1 MKKRNYKRIGA
12 MAMAAVMAVSMVP
25 TSVWAAGPLVKVA
38 TDSSA
43 QMSSDPEAV
52 YVNNYSGSVRSENFN
67 DNWKFYLGDASG
79 AEEPGFNDSSWTQVN
94 LPHDYS
100 IEQDYTTSGE
110 AESGYLPGGTG
121 WYRKN
126 FTIDSSAAGKEIRI
140 DFGGVYM
147 NSTVWVNGHEVGSH
161 PYGYTPFSFDIS
173 DYVNYGGDNVITVK
187 VNHQTP
193 SSRWYSGS
201 GIYRS
206 VDLTITDPVHVDLN
220 GTKIETPNLEEEAG
234 GTVNT
239 DISTTIANDSAEA
252 QSVTLTHT
260 VFPKDGDVEDSI
272 GTVTTEAVEVAAGA
286 SADIDATV
294 QVNAPELWS
303 TDNPALYTVRTEVK
317 VGDTVVDTYDTEYGF
332 RYFNF
337 DSNTGFSLNGENMK
351 LKGVCMHHDQGA
363 LGAEAWA
370 DAISRQVRILKE
382 MGCNSIR
389 VTHNPAADELIEA
402 CNEQGILV
410 VEEAFDGW
418 MYPKNGNSNDYSG
431 WFNQTIGAD
440 NTILGAEEGMTW
452 AQFDLTA
459 MIKRGQ
465 NAPSIIMWSL
475 GNEVQEG
482 TAYGLGQA
490 YADAQS
496 KLIAWA
502 QALDSTRLVT
512 RGDNNVKGSTSGT
525 AYNIMDSLAQAGGA
539 VGLNY
544 TNGAQYD
551 TQHSASPDWLIYGSE
566 TASSVNSRGIYDRLG
581 SGGASQTSDKNLTS
595 YDNSA
600 VGWGALASSA
610 WYDVIQRDFVAGE
623 YVWTGFDYIGEPT
636 PWNGTGTGAVSS
648 WPSPKNSYFGI
659 VDTAGLPKDSY
670 YFYQSQWNDDVDTLH
685 ILPAWNEDVV
695 ATNGSGEVPV
705 VVYTDAAKVKLTLTT
720 ADGEVKDLGTK
731 EFTTKTT
738 NAGYT
743 YQIYEG
749 EGANGT
755 AHKNL
760 YLTWNVPFEEGT
772 ISAEAWDA
780 EGNKIDLDQVEGRT
794 SVTTTGDE
802 AKLDAEADRTEI
814 AADGTELSYITVSVE
829 DENGEIVPDASNNVK
844 FTVEGEG
851 TLVGV
856 DNGEQADHQSYQD
869 DNRDAFSGQLVAI
882 VQSTKN
888 AGEIKVT
895 ASSDGLEPAVVTIN
909 TTPVEEETGETSLS
923 YYMMSR
929 NYYVKT
935 GNMPQ
940 LADTVK
946 AVYSDGSEKDMT
958 VTWDDIADEQI
969 TQTGT
974 FSVAGVTEAGD
985 TVSVTVNMIDQVAAL
1000 LNYSTTVPAGTKPVL
1015 PESRPAVLQNG
1026 EVISASFPVE
1036 WGEPEGSYDE
1046 EGAVTVTGTANVLG
1060 QEMTVSAVVRVQ
1072 EQQVTIGDN
1081 VAGSANLSQ
1090 DIEEQYQSDTLS
1102 AIIDGQTAIS
1112 ANTSGGPNPT
1122 AWSNWNSTN
1131 KNNDTDAEITFRY
1144 DTQQRIGQIVVYFA
1158 KDNSGLRFPN
1168 PGTTEIYIS
1177 ETGED
1182 GSWTEVETKE
1192 TIAESENP
1200 ERVKAY
1206 TYDFDPQTATYVKLR
1221 VVNPT
1226 GTDLS
1231 KPSVAITEVELNE
1244 WTGSYTTNS
1253 TAVLQSLNVNGLEVS
1268 EADLASGTFN
1278 TEAILID
1285 EIQYAGADNAAVT
1298 YIPPYENT
1306 AKLIVES
1313 EDHSTRNTF
1322 TINLGAAASTGDPED
1337 ASRDYDYKKT
1347 TATAASEYAATGT
1360 EGPASYAVDNN
1371 TGTWWH
1377 TDWSVTVPMSDFWIM
1392 LELEDETMLDALRY
1406 YGRDGSINGHVGDY
1420 KVEVSTDGEAW
1431 TTACTGSWENV
1442 SGWQI
1447 AEFVQPMMAKYVRL
1461 TGLSTYG
1468 DSGDNRFMSAA
1479 ELRVRMAEDTTD
1491 ISSAEITVPEVKEAD
1506 VIDADHPVTLN
1517 ADEITV
1523 TLDGAELRY
1532 GVDYIVSYEN
1542 NTAEGTA
1549 TAIVTGLSQ
1558 YGYSGSVSAEFE
1570 IRVSGGTEVT
1580 ATGVDVKTAP
1590 AKNTYTEGE
1599 KLDPSGL
1606 VLTVSYSD
1614 GSTADVAYSDETAGD
1629 FTFSP
1634 DLDTELAAGNVT
1646 VTVGYAGFETMF
1658 DVRVDEKEPV
1668 DPEPGTEVSTAVLE
1682 YAIELAEGVNTDGV
1696 VDAVKEY
1703 FDNSLQTAKDL
1714 LAKVQAGDS
1723 SVTQSDVNTAWG
1735 NLLYAMQFME
1745 FKKGDKTDLE
1755 KVIALAD
1762 EMNSSIDD
1770 YLDAGKE
1777 AFTTAL
1783 AEAKD
1788 VYNDGNAMQDEVN
1801 TAWMN
1806 LLEAMT
1812 KMMLKPSKELL
1823 DDLIAQAESL
1833 NAADYEAESFSVLTA
1848 ALASAKA
1855 VSADENATQDA
1866 IDASASDLQDA
1877 IAKLTTAGGGTAA
1890 GGDDQQSGASGDN
1903 GQAAAGDD
1911 GKDGAVGD
1919 GQGQIVAGSSQTQ
1932 SGSSAQGSTSV
1943 SKQAGTK
1950 ATKTGDTSTVF
1961 PFAAAATVAAA
1972 AAVVTVLRKKEDK

>member
-1 MKKRNYKRIGA
+1 MKKRNLRGVGA
-12 MAMAAVMAVSMVP
+12 MAMAAVLTLGMVP
-25 TSVWAAGPLVKVA
+25 GTVYAAGPQVRVA
-38 TDSSA
+38 SDSDV

-52 YVNNYSGSVRSENFN
+52 YVNSYSGTERSENFN

-79 AEEPGFNDSSWTQVN
+79 AEEPGFNDSSWEQVN

-100 IEQDYTTSGE
+100 IEQEYSRSGE
-110 AESGYLPGGTG
+110 AESGYLLGGTG

-126 FTIDSSAAGKEIRI
+126 FTIGSSAEGKRIRI

-147 NSTVWVNGHEVGSH
+147 DSTIWVNGHEVGSH
-161 PYGYTPFSFDIS
+161 PYGYTPFSFDIT

-206 VDLTITDPVHVDLN
+206 VDLTITDSVHVDLY
-220 GTKIETPNLEEEAG
+220 GTKVETPNLESEAG
-234 GTVNT
+234 GTV
-239 DISTTIANDSAEA
+239 STNVSATVVNDSAEA

-260 VFPKDGDVEDSI
+260 VFPKDGDAEDSI

-286 SADIDATV
+286 SAEIDATV
-294 QVNAPELWS
+294 PADNPQLWS
-303 TDNPALYTVRTEVK
+303 TDSPALYTVRTEVK
-317 VGDTVVDTYDTEYGF
+317 VGDTVVDTYDTEYGY
-332 RYFNF
+332 RYFKI
-337 DSNTGFSLNGENMK
+337 DTNTGFSLNGENMK

-363 LGAEAWA
+363 LGAEAWE
-370 DAISRQVRILKE
+370 DAINRQVKILKE

-410 VEEAFDGW
+410 IDEAFDGW
-418 MYPKNGNSNDYSG
+418 MYPKNGNSNDYSV
-431 WFNQTIGAD
+431 WFDQTIDDG
-440 NTILGAEEGMTW
+440 NEIIGAESGMTW

-465 NAPSIIMWSL
+465 NAPSVIMWSL

-482 TAYGLGQA
+482 TAYGLNQT

-502 QALDSTRLVT
+502 QELDSTRPVT
-512 RGDNNVKGSTSGT
+512 RGDNNVKGNTSGT

-544 TNGAQYD
+544 TNGSQYD
-551 TQHSASPDWLIYGSE
+551 TQHEASPDWPIYGSE

-581 SGGASQTSDKNLTS
+581 SGGASQTADKNLTS

-636 PWNGTGTGAVSS
+636 PWNGTSTGAVSS

-695 ATNGSGEVPV
+695 TTNGSGEVPV

-738 NAGYT
+738 EAGYT

-749 EGANGT
+749 EGANAT
-755 AHKNL
+755 EHKNL

-780 EGNKIDLDQVEGRT
+780 EGNEIDLDQAEGRT
-794 SVTTTGDE
+794 YVTTTGDE

-829 DENGEIVPDASNNVK
+829 DENGEIVPDAANNVK

-895 ASSDGLEPAVVTIN
+895 ASADGLDPAVVTIN
-909 TTPVEEETGETSLS
+909 TTPVEDESGETSLS

-929 NYYVKT
+929 NFYVKT

-940 LADTVK
+940 LPETVT
-946 AVYSDGSEKDMT
+946 AVYSDNSEADMA
-958 VTWDDIADEQI
+958 VTWNEISEEQI
-969 TQTGT
+969 AQTGT

-985 TVSVTVNMIDQVAAL
+985 VVSVTVNMIDQVAAL
-1000 LNYSTTVPAGTKPVL
+1000 LNYTTTVPVGTEPVL

-1046 EGAVTVTGTANVLG
+1046 VGPVMVTGTANVLG

-1072 EQQVTIGDN
+1072 EQQVTIGDS
-1081 VAGSANLSQ
+1081 VTGAANLSQ
-1090 DIEEQYQSDTLS
+1090 DIEAGFQSDTLE
-1102 AIIDGQTAIS
+1102 AIKDGNTAIS
-1112 ANTSGGPNPT
+1112 DNTSGGANPT
-1122 AWSNWNSTN
+1122 AWSNWSNTN
-1131 KNNDTDAEITFRY
+1131 NNNDNDAEITFRY

-1158 KDNSGLRFPN
+1158 RDNSGLRFPN
-1168 PGTTEIYIS
+1168 AGTTEIYIS

-1182 GSWTEVETKE
+1182 NSWTKVEAEE

-1200 ERVKAY
+1200 ARVKAY
-1206 TYDFDPQTATYVKLR
+1206 TYDFDPQLATYVKLR

-1226 GTDLS
+1226 GTDLA
-1231 KPSVAITEVELNE
+1231 KPSVAITEVALNE
-1244 WTGSYTTNS
+1244 WNGSYTTNS
-1253 TAVLQSLNVNGLEVS
+1253 SAVLASLNVNGLEVG
-1268 EADLASGTFN
+1268 ENDLAAGSFD
-1278 TEAILID
+1278 TEAVVID
-1285 EIQYAGADNAAVT
+1285 EIQYSGADNAAVT
-1298 YIPPYENT
+1298 YIPPYENA
-1306 AKLIVES
+1306 AKLIIES

-1322 TINLGAAASTGDPED
+1322 TINLGADAASGDAAD
-1337 ASRDYDYKKT
+1337 DSRDYDYTKT
-1347 TATAASEYAATGT
+1347 TATAASEQPSTGT
-1360 EGPASYAVDNN
+1360 EGPASFAVDNN

-1377 TDWSVTVPMSDFWIM
+1377 TNWNVTVPMSDFWIT

-1431 TTACTGSWENV
+1431 TTACTGTWANEA
-1442 SGWQI
+1442 GWQI
-1447 AEFVQPMMAKYVRL
+1447 AVFEQPMAAKYVRL
-1461 TGLSTYG
+1461 TGLSTFG
-1468 DSGDNRFMSAA
+1468 DSGNNRFMSAA
-1479 ELRVRMAEDTTD
+1479 ELRVRMAEATTD
-1491 ISSAEITVPEVKEAD
+1491 ISNAEITVPEVKE
-1506 VIDADHPVTLN
+1506 VDAVDEDHPVTLN

-1549 TAIVTGLSQ
+1549 TAIVTGLGQ
-1558 YGYSGSVSAEFE
+1558 YGYSGSASAEFE

-1580 ATGVDVKTAP
+1580 ATGIAVKTAP
-1590 AKNTYTEGE
+1590 AKNIYTEGE
-1599 KLDPSGL
+1599 ALDPSGL

-1614 GSTADVAYSDETAGD
+1614 GSAEDVAYSDETADG
-1629 FTFSP
+1629 FTFTP
-1634 DLDTELAAGNVT
+1634 GLDTALEAGNVT

-1658 DVRVDEKEPV
+1658 DIRVDEKEPV
-1668 DPEPGTEVSTAVLE
+1668 EPSGDISTAVLE
-1682 YAIELAEGVNTDGV
+1682 YAIELAESVSTDGV
-1696 VDAVKEY
+1696 VDAVKEN
-1703 FDNSLQTAKDL
+1703 FEKALQNAKDV
-1714 LAKVQAGDS
+1714 LAKVEAGDAA
-1723 SVTQSDVNTAWG
+1723 VTQNEVDTAWKE
-1735 NLLYAMQFME
+1735 LIKAMQYME
-1745 FKKGDKTDLE
+1745 FEKGDKTDLE

-1762 EMNSSIDD
+1762 EMNNNLDS
-1770 YLDAGKE
+1770 YLDAGKD
-1777 AFTTAL
+1777 AFTSAL
-1783 AEAKD
+1783 AAAKE
-1788 VYNDGNAMQDEVN
+1788 VYADGNAMQDEVD
-1801 TAWMN
+1801 TAWKNLMN
-1806 LLEAMT
+1806 AMAE
-1812 KMMLKPSKELL
+1812 LRLAPSKELL
-1823 DDLIAQAESL
+1823 EDLISQAEGL
-1833 NAADYEAESFSVLTA
+1833 NEADYEAESFSA
-1848 ALASAKA
+1848 MRSALADAKDVFA
-1855 VSADENATQDA
+1855 NENATEEEVATSVAALEEALAQ
-1866 IDASASDLQDA
+1866 
-1877 IAKLTTAGGGTAA
+1877 LTPVST
-1890 GGDDQQSGASGDN
+1890 SGDS
-1903 GQAAAGDD
+1903 GQAGTGNDVQADAGT
-1911 GKDGAVGD
+1911 G
-1919 GQGQIVAGSSQTQ
+1919 SQT
-1932 SGSSAQGSTSV
+1932 SGSSDSGNSSSNTSGS
-1943 SKQAGTK
+1943 K
-1950 ATKTGDTSTVF
+1950 AVKTGDTANVL
-1961 PFAAAATVAAA
+1961 PFAAAAAIAAG
-1972 AAVVTVLRKKEDK
+1972 AAVIALKKKEDK

>member
-1 MKKRNYKRIGA
+1 MKKRNLRGVGA
-12 MAMAAVMAVSMVP
+12 MAMAAVLTLGMVP
-25 TSVWAAGPLVKVA
+25 GTVYAAGPQVRVA
-38 TDSSA
+38 SDSDV

-52 YVNNYSGSVRSENFN
+52 YVNSYSGTERSENFN

-79 AEEPGFNDSSWTQVN
+79 AEEPGFNDSSWEQVN

-100 IEQDYTTSGE
+100 IEQEYSRSGE

-126 FTIDSSAAGKEIRI
+126 FTIDSSAEGKRIRI

-147 NSTVWVNGHEVGSH
+147 NSTVWVNGHEVGTH
-161 PYGYTPFSFDIS
+161 PYGYTAFSYDIT
-173 DYVNYGGDNVITVK
+173 DYINYGGDNVITVK
-187 VNHQTP
+187 VDHQTP

-206 VDLTITDPVHVDLN
+206 VDLTIMDSVHVDLN
-220 GTKIETPNLEEEAG
+220 GTKIETPNLETEAG
-234 GTVNT
+234 GTVSTNV
-239 DISTTIANDSAEA
+239 STTVVNDSAEA
-252 QSVTLTHT
+252 QNVTLTHT
-260 VFPKDGDVEDSI
+260 VFPKDGDAEDSI

-286 SADIDATV
+286 SAEIDATV
-294 QVNAPELWS
+294 PADNPQLWS
-303 TDNPALYTVRTEVK
+303 TDSPALYTVRTEVK
-317 VGDTVVDTYDTEYGF
+317 VGDTVVDTYDTEYGY
-332 RYFNF
+332 RYFKI
-337 DSNTGFSLNGENMK
+337 DTNTGFSLNGENMK

-370 DAISRQVRILKE
+370 DAINRQVKILKE

-410 VEEAFDGW
+410 IDEAFDGW
-418 MYPKNGNSNDYSG
+418 MYPKNGNSNDYSV
-431 WFNQTIGAD
+431 WFNQTIDDG
-440 NTILGAEEGMTW
+440 NEIIGAESGMTW

-482 TAYGLGQA
+482 TAYGLNQT

-502 QALDSTRLVT
+502 QELDSTRLVT
-512 RGDNNVKGSTSGT
+512 RGDNNVKGNTSGT
-525 AYNIMDSLAQAGGA
+525 AYNIMDSLAQSGGA

-544 TNGAQYD
+544 TNGGQYD
-551 TQHSASPDWLIYGSE
+551 AQHEASPDWPIYGSE

-581 SGGASQTSDKNLTS
+581 NGGASQTADKYLTS

-636 PWNGTGTGAVSS
+636 PWNGTSAGAVSS

-659 VDTAGLPKDSY
+659 IDTAGLPKDSY

-695 ATNGSGEVPV
+695 TTNGSGEVPV

-738 NAGYT
+738 EAGYT

-749 EGANGT
+749 EGANAT
-755 AHKNL
+755 EHKNL

-780 EGNKIDLDQVEGRT
+780 EGNEIDLDQAEGRT
-794 SVTTTGDE
+794 YVTTTGDE

-829 DENGEIVPDASNNVK
+829 DENGEIVPDAANNVK

-895 ASSDGLEPAVVTIN
+895 ASADGLDPAVVTIN
-909 TTPVEEETGETSLS
+909 TTPVEDESGETSLS

-929 NYYVKT
+929 NFYVKT

-940 LADTVK
+940 LPETVT
-946 AVYSDGSEKDMT
+946 AVYSDNSEADMA
-958 VTWDDIADEQI
+958 VTWNEISEEQI
-969 TQTGT
+969 AQTGT

-985 TVSVTVNMIDQVAAL
+985 VVSVTVNMIDQVAAL
-1000 LNYSTTVPAGTKPVL
+1000 LNYTTTVPVGTEPVL

-1036 WGEPEGSYDE
+1036 WGEPDGSYDE
-1046 EGAVTVTGTANVLG
+1046 VGPVTVTGTANVLG

-1072 EQQVTIGDN
+1072 EQQVTIGDS
-1081 VAGSANLSQ
+1081 VTGAANLSQ
-1090 DIEEQYQSDTLS
+1090 DIEAGFQSDTLE
-1102 AIIDGQTAIS
+1102 AIKDGNTAIS
-1112 ANTSGGPNPT
+1112 DNTSGGANPT
-1122 AWSNWNSTN
+1122 AWSNWSNTN
-1131 KNNDTDAEITFRY
+1131 NNNDNDAEITFRY

-1158 KDNSGLRFPN
+1158 RDNSGLRFPN
-1168 PGTTEIYIS
+1168 AGTTEIYIS

-1182 GSWTEVETKE
+1182 NSWTKVEAEE

-1200 ERVKAY
+1200 ARVKAY
-1206 TYDFDPQTATYVKLR
+1206 TYDFDPQLATYVKLR

-1226 GTDLS
+1226 GTDLA
-1231 KPSVAITEVELNE
+1231 KPSVAITEVALNE
-1244 WTGSYTTNS
+1244 WNGSYTTNS
-1253 TAVLQSLNVNGLEVS
+1253 SAVLASLNVNGLEVG
-1268 EADLASGTFN
+1268 ENDLAAGSFD
-1278 TEAILID
+1278 TEAVVID
-1285 EIQYAGADNAAVT
+1285 EIQYSGADNAAVT
-1298 YIPPYENT
+1298 YIPPYENA
-1306 AKLIVES
+1306 AKLIIES

-1322 TINLGAAASTGDPED
+1322 TINLGAEATTGDAAD
-1337 ASRDYDYKKT
+1337 DSRDYDYTKT
-1347 TATAASEYAATGT
+1347 TATAASEYPGGGN

-1377 TDWSVTVPMSDFWIM
+1377 TNWNVTVPMSDFWIT
-1392 LELEDETMLDALRY
+1392 LELEEETMLDALRY
-1406 YGRDGSINGHVGDY
+1406 YGRDGSPNGHVGDY

-1431 TTACTGSWENV
+1431 TTACTGTFENI

-1447 AEFVQPMMAKYVRL
+1447 AVFDQPMMAKYVRL
-1461 TGLSTYG
+1461 TGLSTFG
-1468 DSGDNRFMSAA
+1468 DSGNNRFMSAA
-1479 ELRVRMAEDTTD
+1479 ELRVRMAEATTD
-1491 ISSAEITVPEVKEAD
+1491 ISNAEITVPEVKE
-1506 VIDADHPVTLN
+1506 VDAVDEDHPVTLN

-1523 TLDGAELRY
+1523 SLDGAELRY

-1549 TAIVTGLSQ
+1549 TAIVTGLGQ
-1558 YGYSGSVSAEFE
+1558 YGYSGSASAEFE

-1580 ATGVDVKTAP
+1580 ATGAVKTAP
-1590 AKNTYTEGE
+1590 AKNIYTEGE
-1599 KLDPSGL
+1599 TLDPSGL

-1614 GSTADVAYSDETAGD
+1614 GSAEDVAYSDETADG
-1629 FTFSP
+1629 FTFTP
-1634 DLDTELAAGNVT
+1634 GLDTALEAGNVT

-1658 DVRVDEKEPV
+1658 DIRVDEKEPV
-1668 DPEPGTEVSTAVLE
+1668 EPSGDISTAVLE
-1682 YAIELAEGVNTDGV
+1682 YAIELAEGVSTDGV
-1696 VDAVKEY
+1696 VDAVKEN
-1703 FDNSLQTAKDL
+1703 FENALQNAKDV
-1714 LAKVQAGDS
+1714 LAKVEAGDAA
-1723 SVTQSDVNTAWG
+1723 VTQNEVDTAWKE
-1735 NLLYAMQFME
+1735 LIKAMQYME
-1745 FKKGDKTDLE
+1745 FEKGDKTDLE

-1762 EMNSSIDD
+1762 EMNNNLDS
-1770 YLDAGKE
+1770 YLDAGKD
-1777 AFTTAL
+1777 AFTSAL
-1783 AEAKD
+1783 AAAKE
-1788 VYNDGNAMQDEVN
+1788 VYADGNAMQDEVD
-1801 TAWMN
+1801 TAWKNLMN
-1806 LLEAMT
+1806 AMAE
-1812 KMMLKPSKELL
+1812 LRLAPSKELL
-1823 DDLIAQAESL
+1823 EDLISQAEGL
-1833 NAADYEAESFSVLTA
+1833 NEADYETESFSA
-1848 ALASAKA
+1848 MRSALADAKDVFA
-1855 VSADENATQDA
+1855 NENATEEEVA
-1866 IDASASDLQDA
+1866 TSVAALEEA
-1877 IAKLTTAGGGTAA
+1877 LAKLTPVSTG
-1890 GGDDQQSGASGDN
+1890 GDN
-1903 GQAAAGDD
+1903 GEAGAGNDVQADAGT
-1911 GKDGAVGD
+1911 G
-1919 GQGQIVAGSSQTQ
+1919 SQT
-1932 SGSSAQGSTSV
+1932 SGSSDSGNSSSNTSGS
-1943 SKQAGTK
+1943 K
-1950 ATKTGDTSTVF
+1950 AVKTGDTANVL
-1961 PFAAAATVAAA
+1961 PFAAAAAIAAG
-1972 AAVVTVLRKKEDK
+1972 AAVIALKKKEDK

>member
-1 MKKRNYKRIGA
+1 M
-12 MAMAAVMAVSMVP
+12 
-25 TSVWAAGPLVKVA
+25 
-38 TDSSA
+38 
-43 QMSSDPEAV
+43 
-52 YVNNYSGSVRSENFN
+52 
-67 DNWKFYLGDASG
+67 
-79 AEEPGFNDSSWTQVN
+79 
-94 LPHDYS
+94 
-100 IEQDYTTSGE
+100 
-110 AESGYLPGGTG
+110 
-121 WYRKN
+121 
-126 FTIDSSAAGKEIRI
+126 
-140 DFGGVYM
+140 
-147 NSTVWVNGHEVGSH
+147 
-161 PYGYTPFSFDIS
+161 
-173 DYVNYGGDNVITVK
+173 
-187 VNHQTP
+187 
-193 SSRWYSGS
+193 
-201 GIYRS
+201 
-206 VDLTITDPVHVDLN
+206 
-220 GTKIETPNLEEEAG
+220 
-234 GTVNT
+234 
-239 DISTTIANDSAEA
+239 
-252 QSVTLTHT
+252 
-260 VFPKDGDVEDSI
+260 
-272 GTVTTEAVEVAAGA
+272 
-286 SADIDATV
+286 
-294 QVNAPELWS
+294 
-303 TDNPALYTVRTEVK
+303 
-317 VGDTVVDTYDTEYGF
+317 
-332 RYFNF
+332 
-337 DSNTGFSLNGENMK
+337 
-351 LKGVCMHHDQGA
+351 
-363 LGAEAWA
+363 
-370 DAISRQVRILKE
+370 
-382 MGCNSIR
+382 
-389 VTHNPAADELIEA
+389 
-402 CNEQGILV
+402 
-410 VEEAFDGW
+410 
-418 MYPKNGNSNDYSG
+418 
-431 WFNQTIGAD
+431 
-440 NTILGAEEGMTW
+440 
-452 AQFDLTA
+452 
-459 MIKRGQ
+459 
-465 NAPSIIMWSL
+465 
-475 GNEVQEG
+475 
-482 TAYGLGQA
+482 
-490 YADAQS
+490 
-496 KLIAWA
+496 
-502 QALDSTRLVT
+502 
-512 RGDNNVKGSTSGT
+512 
-525 AYNIMDSLAQAGGA
+525 
-539 VGLNY
+539 
-544 TNGAQYD
+544 
-551 TQHSASPDWLIYGSE
+551 
-566 TASSVNSRGIYDRLG
+566 
-581 SGGASQTSDKNLTS
+581 
-595 YDNSA
+595 
-600 VGWGALASSA
+600 
-610 WYDVIQRDFVAGE
+610 
-623 YVWTGFDYIGEPT
+623 
-636 PWNGTGTGAVSS
+636 
-648 WPSPKNSYFGI
+648 
-659 VDTAGLPKDSY
+659 
-670 YFYQSQWNDDVDTLH
+670 
-685 ILPAWNEDVV
+685 

-780 EGNKIDLDQVEGRT
+780 EGNEIDLDQVEGRT

-946 AVYSDGSEKDMT
+946 AVYTDGSEKDMT

-1060 QEMTVSAVVRVQ
+1060 QEMKVSAVVRVQ

-1081 VAGSANLSQ
+1081 VAASGYLSQ
-1090 DIEEQYQSDTLS
+1090 DIEEQFQSDTLE
-1102 AIIDGQTAIS
+1102 AIKDGQTAIS
-1112 ANTSGGPNPT
+1112 DNTSGGPNPT
-1122 AWSNWNSTN
+1122 AWSNWSNTN
-1131 KNNDTDAEITFRY
+1131 NNNDNDAEITFRY

-1158 KDNSGLRFPN
+1158 RDNSGLRFPN
-1168 PGTTEIYIS
+1168 AGTTEIYIS
-1177 ETGED
+1177 ETGEE
-1182 GSWTEVETKE
+1182 GSWTKVEAEE

-1200 ERVKAY
+1200 ARVKAY
-1206 TYDFDPQTATYVKLR
+1206 TYNFDPQTATYVKLR

-1226 GTDLS
+1226 GTDLA
-1231 KPSVAITEVELNE
+1231 KPSVAITEVMINE

-1253 TAVLQSLNVNGLEVS
+1253 TAALASLNVNGLEAS
-1268 EADLASGTFN
+1268 ASDLANGHFD

-1285 EIQYAGADNAAVT
+1285 EIQYSGADNAAVT
-1298 YIPPYENT
+1298 YIPPYEN
-1306 AKLIVES
+1306 AARLIIES

-1337 ASRDYDYKKT
+1337 ASRDYDYRKT

-1406 YGRDGSINGHVGDY
+1406 YGRDGSVNGHVGDY
-1420 KVEVSTDGEAW
+1420 KVEVSTDGETW

-1447 AEFVQPMMAKYVRL
+1447 AEFVQPMMARYVRL

-1468 DSGDNRFMSAA
+1468 DSGNNRFMSAA
-1479 ELRVRMAEDTTD
+1479 ELRVRLAEDTTD

-1590 AKNTYTEGE
+1590 TKNTYTEGE

-1696 VDAVKEY
+1696 VDAVKDY
-1703 FDNSLQTAKDL
+1703 FDNALQNAKDIF
-1714 LAKVQAGDS
+1714 ARVQAGDDT
-1723 SVTQSDVNTAWG
+1723 VTQSDVDTAWG

-1762 EMNSSIDD
+1762 EMNGNIDD

-1777 AFTTAL
+1777 AFTAAL
-1783 AEAKD
+1783 AEAKE
-1788 VYNDGNAMQDEVN
+1788 VYADGNAMQDEVN

-1806 LLEAMT
+1806 LLDAMS
-1812 KMMLKPSKELL
+1812 KLMLKPSKELL
-1823 DDLIAQAESL
+1823 DDLIAQAEGL

-1855 VSADENATQDA
+1855 VSADENASQDE
-1866 IDASASDLQDA
+1866 IDAAASDLQDA

-1890 GGDDQQSGASGDN
+1890 GGDDQQSGASGD
-1903 GQAAAGDD
+1903 D
-1911 GKDGAVGD
+1911 GKDGTVGD
-1919 GQGQIVAGSSQTQ
+1919 GQSQIVAGSSQTQ
-1932 SGSSAQGSTSV
+1932 GGSSAQGSTSA

>member
-1 MKKRNYKRIGA
+1 M
-12 MAMAAVMAVSMVP
+12 
-25 TSVWAAGPLVKVA
+25 
-38 TDSSA
+38 
-43 QMSSDPEAV
+43 
-52 YVNNYSGSVRSENFN
+52 
-67 DNWKFYLGDASG
+67 
-79 AEEPGFNDSSWTQVN
+79 
-94 LPHDYS
+94 
-100 IEQDYTTSGE
+100 
-110 AESGYLPGGTG
+110 
-121 WYRKN
+121 
-126 FTIDSSAAGKEIRI
+126 
-140 DFGGVYM
+140 
-147 NSTVWVNGHEVGSH
+147 
-161 PYGYTPFSFDIS
+161 
-173 DYVNYGGDNVITVK
+173 
-187 VNHQTP
+187 
-193 SSRWYSGS
+193 
-201 GIYRS
+201 
-206 VDLTITDPVHVDLN
+206 
-220 GTKIETPNLEEEAG
+220 
-234 GTVNT
+234 
-239 DISTTIANDSAEA
+239 
-252 QSVTLTHT
+252 
-260 VFPKDGDVEDSI
+260 
-272 GTVTTEAVEVAAGA
+272 
-286 SADIDATV
+286 
-294 QVNAPELWS
+294 
-303 TDNPALYTVRTEVK
+303 
-317 VGDTVVDTYDTEYGF
+317 
-332 RYFNF
+332 
-337 DSNTGFSLNGENMK
+337 
-351 LKGVCMHHDQGA
+351 
-363 LGAEAWA
+363 
-370 DAISRQVRILKE
+370 
-382 MGCNSIR
+382 
-389 VTHNPAADELIEA
+389 
-402 CNEQGILV
+402 
-410 VEEAFDGW
+410 
-418 MYPKNGNSNDYSG
+418 
-431 WFNQTIGAD
+431 
-440 NTILGAEEGMTW
+440 
-452 AQFDLTA
+452 
-459 MIKRGQ
+459 
-465 NAPSIIMWSL
+465 
-475 GNEVQEG
+475 
-482 TAYGLGQA
+482 
-490 YADAQS
+490 
-496 KLIAWA
+496 
-502 QALDSTRLVT
+502 
-512 RGDNNVKGSTSGT
+512 
-525 AYNIMDSLAQAGGA
+525 
-539 VGLNY
+539 
-544 TNGAQYD
+544 
-551 TQHSASPDWLIYGSE
+551 
-566 TASSVNSRGIYDRLG
+566 
-581 SGGASQTSDKNLTS
+581 
-595 YDNSA
+595 
-600 VGWGALASSA
+600 
-610 WYDVIQRDFVAGE
+610 
-623 YVWTGFDYIGEPT
+623 
-636 PWNGTGTGAVSS
+636 SS

-780 EGNKIDLDQVEGRT
+780 EGNEIDLDQVEGRT

-946 AVYSDGSEKDMT
+946 AVYTDGSEKDMT

-1060 QEMTVSAVVRVQ
+1060 QEMKVSAVVRVQ

-1081 VAGSANLSQ
+1081 VAASGYLSQ
-1090 DIEEQYQSDTLS
+1090 DIEEQFQSDTLE
-1102 AIIDGQTAIS
+1102 AIKDGQTAIS
-1112 ANTSGGPNPT
+1112 DNTSGGPNPT
-1122 AWSNWNSTN
+1122 AWSNWSNTN
-1131 KNNDTDAEITFRY
+1131 NNNDNDAEITFRY

-1158 KDNSGLRFPN
+1158 RDNSGLRFPN
-1168 PGTTEIYIS
+1168 AGTTEIYIS
-1177 ETGED
+1177 ETGEE
-1182 GSWTEVETKE
+1182 GSWTKVEAEE

-1200 ERVKAY
+1200 ARVKAY
-1206 TYDFDPQTATYVKLR
+1206 TYNFDPQTATYVKLR

-1226 GTDLS
+1226 GTDLA
-1231 KPSVAITEVELNE
+1231 KPSVAITEVMINE

-1253 TAVLQSLNVNGLEVS
+1253 TAALAFLNVNGLEAS
-1268 EADLASGTFN
+1268 ASDLANGHFD

-1285 EIQYAGADNAAVT
+1285 EIQYSGADNAAVT
-1298 YIPPYENT
+1298 YIPPYEN
-1306 AKLIVES
+1306 AARLIIES

-1337 ASRDYDYKKT
+1337 ASRDYDYRKT

-1406 YGRDGSINGHVGDY
+1406 YGRDGSVNGHVGDY
-1420 KVEVSTDGEAW
+1420 KVEVSTDGEVW
-1431 TTACTGSWENV
+1431 TTACTGNWKNV

-1447 AEFVQPMMAKYVRL
+1447 AEFDQPMMARYVRL
-1461 TGLSTYG
+1461 TGLSTFG
-1468 DSGDNRFMSAA
+1468 DSGNNRFMSAA

-1491 ISSAEITVPEVKEAD
+1491 ISNAVITVPEVKEAD

-1523 TLDGAELRY
+1523 TLDGTELRY

-1549 TAIVTGLSQ
+1549 TAIVTGLAQ
-1558 YGYSGSVSAEFE
+1558 YGYSGSASAEFE
-1570 IRVSGGTEVT
+1570 IKVSGGTEVT
-1580 ATGVDVKTAP
+1580 ATGIEVKTAP
-1590 AKNTYTEGE
+1590 TKNTYTEGE

-1696 VDAVKEY
+1696 VDAVKDY
-1703 FDNSLQTAKDL
+1703 FDNALQNAKDIF
-1714 LAKVQAGDS
+1714 ARVQAGDDT
-1723 SVTQSDVNTAWG
+1723 VTQSDVDTAWG

-1762 EMNSSIDD
+1762 EMNGNIDD

-1806 LLEAMT
+1806 LLEAMA

-1855 VSADENATQDA
+1855 VSADENATQDE

-1890 GGDDQQSGASGDN
+1890 GGDDQQNGAS
-1903 GQAAAGDD
+1903 GDD

-1919 GQGQIVAGSSQTQ
+1919 GQSQIVAGSSQTQ
-1932 SGSSAQGSTSV
+1932 SGSSAQGSTSA

>member
-551 TQHSASPDWLIYGSE
+551 VQHSASPDWLIYGSE

-780 EGNKIDLDQVEGRT
+780 EGNEIDLDQVEGRT

-946 AVYSDGSEKDMT
+946 AVYTDGSEKDMT

-1060 QEMTVSAVVRVQ
+1060 QEMKVSAVVRVQ

-1081 VAGSANLSQ
+1081 VAASGYLSQ
-1090 DIEEQYQSDTLS
+1090 DIEEQFQSDTLE
-1102 AIIDGQTAIS
+1102 AIKDGQTAIS
-1112 ANTSGGPNPT
+1112 DNTSGGPNPT
-1122 AWSNWNSTN
+1122 AWSNWSNTN
-1131 KNNDTDAEITFRY
+1131 NNNDNDAEITFRY

-1158 KDNSGLRFPN
+1158 RDNSGLRFPN
-1168 PGTTEIYIS
+1168 AGTTEIYIS
-1177 ETGED
+1177 ETGEE
-1182 GSWTEVETKE
+1182 GSWTKVEAEE

-1200 ERVKAY
+1200 ARVKAY
-1206 TYDFDPQTATYVKLR
+1206 TYNFDPQTATYVKLR

-1226 GTDLS
+1226 GTDLA
-1231 KPSVAITEVELNE
+1231 KPSVAITEVMINE

-1253 TAVLQSLNVNGLEVS
+1253 TAALASLNVNGLEAS
-1268 EADLASGTFN
+1268 ASDLANGHFD

-1285 EIQYAGADNAAVT
+1285 EIQYSGADNA
-1298 YIPPYENT
+1298 
-1306 AKLIVES
+1306 
-1313 EDHSTRNTF
+1313 F

-1337 ASRDYDYKKT
+1337 ASRDYDYRKT

-1406 YGRDGSINGHVGDY
+1406 YGRDGSVNGHVGDY
-1420 KVEVSTDGEAW
+1420 KVEVSTDGETW

-1447 AEFVQPMMAKYVRL
+1447 AEFVQPMMARYVRL

-1468 DSGDNRFMSAA
+1468 DSGNNRFMSAA
-1479 ELRVRMAEDTTD
+1479 ELRVRLAEDTTD

-1590 AKNTYTEGE
+1590 TKNTYTEGE

-1696 VDAVKEY
+1696 VDAVKDY
-1703 FDNSLQTAKDL
+1703 FDNALQNAKDIF
-1714 LAKVQAGDS
+1714 ARVQAGDDT
-1723 SVTQSDVNTAWG
+1723 VTQSDVDTAWG

-1762 EMNSSIDD
+1762 EMNGNIDD

-1777 AFTTAL
+1777 AFTAAL
-1783 AEAKD
+1783 AEAKE
-1788 VYNDGNAMQDEVN
+1788 VYADGNAMQDEVN

-1806 LLEAMT
+1806 LLDAMS
-1812 KMMLKPSKELL
+1812 KLMLKPSKELL
-1823 DDLIAQAESL
+1823 DDLIAQAEGL

-1855 VSADENATQDA
+1855 VSADENASQDE
-1866 IDASASDLQDA
+1866 IDAAASDLQDA

-1890 GGDDQQSGASGDN
+1890 GGDDQQSGASGD
-1903 GQAAAGDD
+1903 D
-1911 GKDGAVGD
+1911 GKDGTVGD
-1919 GQGQIVAGSSQTQ
+1919 GQSQIVAGSSQTQ
-1932 SGSSAQGSTSV
+1932 SGSSAQGSTSA